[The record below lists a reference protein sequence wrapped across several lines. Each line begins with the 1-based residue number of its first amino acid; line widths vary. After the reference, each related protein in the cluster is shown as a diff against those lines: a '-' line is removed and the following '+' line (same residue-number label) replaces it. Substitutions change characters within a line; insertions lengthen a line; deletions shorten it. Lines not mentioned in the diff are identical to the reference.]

1 VVTLGHNASGQ
12 AELAAGSSAA
22 ADNTLNI
29 FGSPTIFGLNAV
41 NERARIDSSGRLLV
55 GTSSSIG
62 GNTLESVSNIGI
74 YRFTAADSGPYLNI
88 GKSRSATTGT
98 NTLVQA
104 NDQLGTIA
112 FYGANGATYLEGA
125 HIRALAE
132 GTPSSTS
139 MGSRLVFSTTAD
151 GASSPTERMR
161 ITSGGRVDIG
171 TTVDPG
177 ATLLLHVKA
186 TGHSVSRFETNTSA
200 STCLQAI
207 NTATSGD
214 NVLVSFFTD
223 SYIQR
228 GTIDYNRA
236 GGAIRY
242 NTTSDARLK
251 SEVADANSAIELL
264 PSIRVRSYVWTE
276 SGYKVDYG
284 FVAQELHQVVPD
296 AVKVGDN
303 GDEVIDAWAVDYS
316 KVVPILTKALQE
328 ALVKIETLQAKVAAL
343 EGV

>member
-1 VVTLGHNASGQ
+1 LYIAKS
-12 AELAAGSSAA
+12 
-22 ADNTLNI
+22 
-29 FGSPTIFGLNAV
+29 
-41 NERARIDSSGRLLV
+41 R
-55 GTSSSIG
+55 GTSIG
-62 GNTLESVSNIGI
+62 
-74 YRFTAADSGPYLNI
+74 
-88 GKSRSATTGT
+88 SATIVANGDELGRITFSGSDGT
-98 NTLVQA
+98 DLNTPGASIKAEVDGTPGA
-104 NDQLGTIA
+104 NDLPT
-112 FYGANGATYLEGA
+112 
-125 HIRALAE
+125 
-132 GTPSSTS
+132 
-139 MGSRLVFSTTAD
+139 RLVFSTTAD

-161 ITSGGRVDIG
+161 ITNGGRVDIG
-171 TTVDPG
+171 TTTDPG

-186 TGHSVSRFETNTSA
+186 TGHSVTRFETNTGA

-223 SYIQR
+223 AYLQR

-251 SEVADANSAIELL
+251 SNITDANSAIELL

-296 AVKVGDN
+296 AVKAGDN

-316 KVVPILTKALQE
+316 KVVPVLTKALQE
-328 ALVKIETLQAKVAAL
+328 ALVKIETLEAKVAAL
-343 EGV
+343 EGA